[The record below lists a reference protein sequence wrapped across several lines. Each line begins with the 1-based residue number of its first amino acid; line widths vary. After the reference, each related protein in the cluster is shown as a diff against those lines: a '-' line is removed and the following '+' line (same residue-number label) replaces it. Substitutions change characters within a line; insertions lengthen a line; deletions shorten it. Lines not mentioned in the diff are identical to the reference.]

1 MHAVPERA
9 VFAPEAPVEYPHLV
23 AELLAP
29 EGDPQEEI
37 LDERLAFLD
46 DGCGCIPGWLVD
58 EELQLDG
65 GESLGPLRDVQ
76 DKLLALVHVVEAAP
90 GRPADAESPEV
101 LVAGGAARG
110 GHVCVGFERGVRELG
125 GVRGGLG
132 VVVGVC
138 GEEEE
143 VDVVVVGG
151 DDGGFGVCGG
161 DEFLQVEAGVGGGCG
176 GEVGVCYGG
185 VGGAVA
191 VAVPVAA
198 VVAAPVSAVSAVS
211 VVTAMSTMTAV
222 SAMTTRGERKRG
234 LFAHKLRRQ
243 PLR

>member
-1 MHAVPERA
+1 M
-9 VFAPEAPVEYPHLV
+9 
-23 AELLAP
+23 
-29 EGDPQEEI
+29 
-37 LDERLAFLD
+37 
-46 DGCGCIPGWLVD
+46 D

-65 GESLGPLRDVQ
+65 GEALGPLRDVQ
-76 DKLLALVHVVEAAP
+76 DKLLALVHVVEAPP
-90 GRPADAESPEV
+90 GRPADVERPEV

-125 GVRGGLG
+125 GVRGGFC
-132 VVVGVC
+132 VVVGVR
-138 GEEEE
+138 GKEEE

-198 VVAAPVSAVSAVS
+198 VVATPVSAVSAVPAVS
-211 VVTAMSTMTAV
+211 VVTAMTAMTAV

-234 LFAHKLRRQ
+234 LFPHKLRRQ